1 MPPLAVIPLAATP
14 RGSLGASTC
23 SPQQPTTTA
32 AKNTLPAAG
41 QPRAREAVG
50 GGGEACGA
58 ILRGLRDYSWP
69 VNIDSAS
76 SGATA
81 QPGST
86 VFRARWEARRVAES
100 GALSE
105 GGRGQG
111 EDVSSVIFSERL
123 PAAARERGTPR
134 ACRRLRGGRPE
145 PLGCTERLPGDG
157 GMGPEHVR
165 QLLARV
171 GGVWGT
177 GGRGQPWLLQSLSC
191 WVTGCCMHRHRGLQV
206 AKQVSGSSL
215 VPCLS

>member
-1 MPPLAVIPLAATP
+1 MPAPAAPSSQQRQQLKIP
-14 RGSLGASTC
+14 
-23 SPQQPTTTA
+23 
-32 AKNTLPAAG
+32 LPAAG

-50 GGGEACGA
+50 SGGEACGA

-134 ACRRLRGGRPE
+134 ACRRLRGGQPE
-145 PLGCTERLPGDG
+145 PLGCTERLPWGWRNG
-157 GMGPEHVR
+157 
-165 QLLARV
+165 ARTRAAAPGTS
-171 GGVWGT
+171 GGVCVCVG
-177 GGRGQPWLLQSLSC
+177 
-191 WVTGCCMHRHRGLQV
+191 HRG
-206 AKQVSGSSL
+206 AAAGPGSCSL
-215 VPCLS
+215 